1 MGLINDTIKKYII
14 DEAPKDD
21 KPSYEEELI
30 TKVQPVPSAFE
41 MWEKSCSVEATR
53 QFEYMDDKLRK
64 LDDCL
69 IDLYSDT
76 KYRTEYKRKEL
87 RFEVWNND
95 YTPPVVVDSLTY
107 DFAEKLQ
114 KYKDLKYSVT
124 VEEVICYTGSLCTR
138 NIVLDWNN
146 SEKQY
151 ARILIYPENE
161 KFMYLK
167 TFADLIHYR
176 FPMYEYYNKE
186 KTILICP
193 LWDDVPMRMTENEG
207 LI

>member
-69 IDLYSDT
+69 IDLYSDA

-107 DFAEKLQ
+107 DFADKLQ

-167 TFADLIHYR
+167 TFADL
-176 FPMYEYYNKE
+176 
-186 KTILICP
+186 
-193 LWDDVPMRMTENEG
+193 
-207 LI
+207 

>member
-21 KPSYEEELI
+21 KPSYEEESI
-30 TKVQPVPSAFE
+30 TKAQPVPSAFE
-41 MWEKSCSVEATR
+41 MLEKSCSFDATR

-69 IDLYSDT
+69 IDLYSDA

-107 DFAEKLQ
+107 DFADKLQ

-124 VEEVICYTGSLCTR
+124 VEEVICYTGSLCAR

-146 SEKQY
+146 LEKQY

-161 KFMYLK
+161 QFMYLK

-176 FPMYEYYNKE
+176 FPKYEYYESMN
-186 KTILICP
+186 T
-193 LWDDVPMRMTENEG
+193 MTKKR
-207 LI
+207 LY